1 VSWVP
6 KQVSV
11 RELAEVVVGVTRGEA
26 SLPPAVLLQVLR
38 RLTADHADGDG
49 VLARLT
55 MRERQILEHTA
66 RGMSRREIA
75 DRLHV
80 SVNTVRTH
88 SQHMLSKLGV
98 HTTLEAVTLALRER
112 GPDARDP

>member
-1 VSWVP
+1 
-6 KQVSV
+6 
-11 RELAEVVVGVTRGEA
+11 
-26 SLPPAVLLQVLR
+26 
-38 RLTADHADGDG
+38 
-49 VLARLT
+49 
-55 MRERQILEHTA
+55 
-66 RGMSRREIA
+66 MSRREIA